1 MYTEDDSTIMKSY
14 KNCCFPTAVP
24 LGNTSSPQITEVT
37 VYLDGWPC
45 ALCTDHSSVEVMLYI
60 VTDTVNLR
68 SGETDFVAF
77 IDP

>member
-37 VYLDGWPC
+37 VYLDG
-45 ALCTDHSSVEVMLYI
+45 
-60 VTDTVNLR
+60 
-68 SGETDFVAF
+68 
-77 IDP
+77 